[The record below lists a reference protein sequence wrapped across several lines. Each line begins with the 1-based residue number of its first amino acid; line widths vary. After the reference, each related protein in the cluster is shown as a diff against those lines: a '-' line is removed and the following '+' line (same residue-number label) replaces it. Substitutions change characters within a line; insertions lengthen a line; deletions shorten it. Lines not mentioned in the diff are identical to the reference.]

1 MRRRILLVTPLIWP
15 FFQAIIAAVRG
26 AEVI

>member
-15 FFQAIIAAVRG
+15 WFQLIIAAVRG
-26 AEVI
+26 EEAV